1 MLLEVKDLEVY
12 YGKVYALKGILLGA
26 DKGTVVALIG
36 ANGAGKS
43 TLLKTI
49 SGIVS
54 PTSGEIWFQ
63 GERIDKLKPHKIV
76 ERGIAHIPEG
86 RRIFAPMTVSE
97 NLEMGAYLRRDKQGI
112 EKDKEQ
118 MYRRFPI
125 LGERRNLLGG
135 RLSGGEQQMLAVARA
150 LMARPK
156 LILMDEPSLGL
167 SPILVE
173 EVADIIREIH
183 QEEVTLILVEQNAHL
198 ALELA
203 DTAYVFE
210 VGTVALHGVA
220 KELAKDERV
229 KKTYLGG

>member
-12 YGKVYALKGILLGA
+12 YGKVYALKGILLGVE
-26 DKGTVVALIG
+26 KETVVALIG

-49 SGIVS
+49 SGTVS
-54 PTSGEIWFQ
+54 PTSGEIWFK
-63 GERIDKLKPHKIV
+63 GERIDKVKPHKIV
-76 ERGIAHIPEG
+76 ERGIAHVPEG
-86 RRIFAPMTVSE
+86 RRIFAPLTVSE

-135 RLSGGEQQMLAVARA
+135 GLSGGEQQMLAVARA
-150 LMARPK
+150 LMARPE
-156 LILMDEPSLGL
+156 LILMDEPSIGL
-167 SPILVE
+167 SPILLK

-183 QEEVTLILVEQNAHL
+183 QEGVTLILVEQNAHM

-203 DTAYVFE
+203 DTAYVLK
-210 VGTVALHGVA
+210 VGMVALHGA
-220 KELAKDERV
+220 ATELLKDERV
-229 KKTYLGG
+229 KKAYLGD